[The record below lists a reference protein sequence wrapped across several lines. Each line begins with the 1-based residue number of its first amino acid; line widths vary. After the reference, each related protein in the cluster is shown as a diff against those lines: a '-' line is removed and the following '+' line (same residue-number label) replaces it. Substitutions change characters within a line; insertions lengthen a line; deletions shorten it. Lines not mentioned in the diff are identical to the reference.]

1 VKGKSTLEQLHATL
15 PLGPG
20 SLDAKLDAASGK
32 FGAQLKLPKSD
43 VDFRVLG
50 FIPASA
56 TVKLAQ
62 VGAIDGTL
70 TGGAVKA
77 TAQVDVQ
84 LAKVRVFGFPILASS
99 SCHTVKP
106 ADVPHASAPGF
117 DPLKGGKLTATY
129 SIPRFTGCGFLT
141 GLITG
146 ITSGPGNKLEV
157 TLTKK

>member
-1 VKGKSTLEQLHATL
+1 MQGKSVLKQLHATL

-20 SLDAKLDAASGK
+20 TLDAKLDAASGK
-32 FGAQLKLPKSD
+32 FGAQLALPKSD

-56 TVKLAQ
+56 TVKLNQ
-62 VGAIDGTL
+62 VGAITGTL
-70 TGGAVKA
+70 TAGAVKA
-77 TAQVDVQ
+77 NAQIDVQ
-84 LAKVRVFGFPILASS
+84 LTKVRVFGFPILSS
-99 SCHTVKP
+99 KSCHTVKP
-106 ADVPHASAPGF
+106 ADVPLVSAPGF

-129 SIPRFTGCGFLT
+129 GIPQFTGCGFLT

-146 ITSGPGNKLEV
+146 ITSGPGNKLDV